1 MIACG
6 YKLEVR
12 MFPPYE
18 LRHLADR
25 GTFPVVHRR
34 GSKTRIA
41 LIVVVNNKIA
51 KWVELRA
58 SALNPDNL
66 LTSVKQARKGVR
78 LIGIATDA
86 TLSVTVCQRTRKAGL
101 PQHVLNRNKL
111 RVTGAEGE
119 HRAGWVK

>member
-1 MIACG
+1 MVAGG

-51 KWVELRA
+51 KWVVIRA

-66 LTSVKQARKGVR
+66 LPSVNQARMGVR

-101 PQHVLNRNKL
+101 P
-111 RVTGAEGE
+111 
-119 HRAGWVK
+119 